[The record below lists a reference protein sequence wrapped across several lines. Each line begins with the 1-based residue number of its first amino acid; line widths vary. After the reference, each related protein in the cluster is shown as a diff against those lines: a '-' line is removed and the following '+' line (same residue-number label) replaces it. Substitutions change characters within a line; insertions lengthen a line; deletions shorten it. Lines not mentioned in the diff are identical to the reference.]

1 MISKFNPFIPFQMTE
16 YYKPRN
22 YSRGIAYHTKRK
34 ELVVCLNSADAAKTR
49 TDLDTGNTIVSYC
62 MDNDTP
68 KLRNAPESTR
78 VYLVHPCRVQCSPV
92 SGDIFVSDSARK
104 CIVVM
109 DENMVFKFEI
119 PCDNFSVRNNYIPAF
134 AIDKHD
140 RIVLYD
146 DRSSLLRVL
155 RPDGTNQQKFDLGV
169 QTDCSL
175 SMVEIDSNNS
185 LWISHERQ
193 ISIFHINL

>member
-1 MISKFNPFIPFQMTE
+1 MTE

-22 YSRGIAYHTKRK
+22 YPRGIAYNTKRK
-34 ELVVCLNSADAAKTR
+34 ELVVCLKSADAAKTSI
-49 TDLDTGNTIVSYC
+49 DLDTGNTIVSYS
-62 MDNDTP
+62 MNNDTP
-68 KLRNAPESTR
+68 KLRNAPENTR

-104 CIVVM
+104 CVIIM
-109 DENMVFKFEI
+109 DENMVFKSEI
-119 PCDNFSVRNNYIPAF
+119 PCNNFSVRNNDIPTF

-146 DRSSLLRVL
+146 DRSSLLRAL

-175 SMVEIDSNNS
+175 SMIEIDTNNS
-185 LWISHERQ
+185 LWISHGRQ
-193 ISIFHINL
+193 ISIFQINL